1 MGDKP
6 IHILLVE
13 DNPDDATLLQI
24 TLNEGP
30 RGQFELV
37 HVERLEAALKRLKEQ
52 TFDLVLLDLSL
63 PDSRGLE
70 TFRKLHHQSPG
81 IPVVALTGLDDEMV
95 AITAAKEG
103 AQDYLVKGQ
112 FNRGLLVRA
121 MRYAIERQRA
131 ETELANYA
139 RQLRLKNEQMQAD
152 LDLAREVQMA
162 MLPQQFPTFPP
173 GVAPKESALAFCG
186 HYEPA
191 ASLGGDYYDVFALSE
206 TAAGVLVCDVMGH
219 GVR

>member
-70 TFRKLHHQSPG
+70 TFRRLHSQSPG
-81 IPVVALTGLDDEMV
+81 IPVVALTGLDDETV

-121 MRYAIERQRA
+121 MRYAIERKRA

-162 MLPQQFPTFPP
+162 MLPQQFPVFPP
-173 GVAPKESALAFCG
+173 GVAVKESALAFCG
-186 HYEPA
+186 H
-191 ASLGGDYYDVFALSE
+191 
-206 TAAGVLVCDVMGH
+206 
-219 GVR
+219 